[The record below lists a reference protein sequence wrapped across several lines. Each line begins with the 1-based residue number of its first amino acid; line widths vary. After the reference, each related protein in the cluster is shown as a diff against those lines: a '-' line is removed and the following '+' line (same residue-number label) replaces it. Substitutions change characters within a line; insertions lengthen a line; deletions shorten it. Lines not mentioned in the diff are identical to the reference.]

1 MIPESQFE
9 RIQMSSANR
18 RIAKAEMVAAEAMID
33 FWTDVAAQALAAF
46 GVREHAPGRSV
57 SRARSR
63 AADTPH

>member
-33 FWTDVAAQALAAF
+33 FWADVAAQALAAF
-46 GVREHAPGRSV
+46 GVRERTPGRPVTRGRVRAV
-57 SRARSR
+57 S
-63 AADTPH
+63 TPE